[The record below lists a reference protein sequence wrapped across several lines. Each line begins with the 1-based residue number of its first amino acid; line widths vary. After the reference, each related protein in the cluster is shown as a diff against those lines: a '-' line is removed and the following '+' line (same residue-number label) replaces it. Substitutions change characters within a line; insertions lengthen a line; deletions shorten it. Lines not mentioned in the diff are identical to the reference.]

1 MNTVDALRNEFPE
14 LKIYA
19 SVGILSEETARLLA
33 DHGIWRYDMNLQ
45 TNPERY
51 AELISSTHS
60 IEDKIATI
68 RYLQKYGVS
77 ICCGGIFGLGEN

>member
-1 MNTVDALRNEFPE
+1 
-14 LKIYA
+14 
-19 SVGILSEETARLLA
+19 
-33 DHGIWRYDMNLQ
+33 MNLQ
-45 TNPERY
+45 TNPECY

-77 ICCGGIFGLGEN
+77 ICCGGIFGLGENWRDRVKSDHPRTQHRGGPRISQKSG